1 MSQTLRVNGDFTKF
15 TEGQLY
21 SLVQLKA
28 IVITVLDTAAAAVS
42 LANEDCDNAGEVDQA
57 VALIVKE
64 IQPLMY
70 ILQGAAHNEIHA
82 IIDGHAVDVATLEA
96 RIRHLGIAI
105 GAGPVD
111 VSGSTVV
118 VGSTFTVA

>member
-1 MSQTLRVNGDFTKF
+1 MSATTRINGDYTAF

-21 SLVQLKA
+21 SIYQQKA
-28 IVITVLDTAAAAVS
+28 IAIAVKDGAGNPVS
-42 LANEDCDNAGEVDQA
+42 LAAEDSDAQGEVDQA

-70 ILQGAAHNEIHA
+70 ILKGAAHNEIHA
-82 IIDGHAVDVATLEA
+82 IIDGHAIDVDTLEA
-96 RIRHLGIAI
+96 RIQHLGTAV

-111 VSGSTVV
+111 ISGSTVV
-118 VGSTFTVA
+118 VGTSITVA